1 MSCKSKE
8 VNNTTCLQYYKLIDL
23 FHYELKPTE
32 PTKGGMPLAEAD
44 SIPKL
49 IVTGRRNDGIGWAF
63 WPTASRCPQLQGL
76 GGSHALA
83 CRVRLLH
90 ALSLVF
96 SRLSFQKS
104 NAQPFFASLFPTSPP
119 FSLSLT
125 LLFSVSPPFAKPYSL
140 ALPRPIRHGG
150 AAISPRRSDV
160 LLRRGRFDAARAP
173 RGGGQRRPPPPQE
186 YAALTL
192 SLTHPQP
199 PRFWG
204 FGWRLVRALDKVVE
218 AARTDGGIW
227 ALQLAAGNEQLEV
240 CHYLVE
246 GLRVD
251 VNAADDEGRT
261 PLVFAVIG
269 ENAAIVKYLLD
280 HGADPD
286 KADDDGLT
294 PLHSAAGIGD
304 CEMIEMLLAKG
315 ADIDPAV
322 NVSSVEC
329 VKLLVEAGADVN
341 SDCISTAALDSAMG
355 NDGSTEC
362 LNFLMEA
369 GANYG
374 GPNDFRVYSVCGCS
388 LPHFWQPKFG
398 NILVEDMI
406 HQPWHQVLRCLQNS
420 IIKLCL
426 LSNSLVG
433 FLLNVN
439 LC

>member
-1 MSCKSKE
+1 M
-8 VNNTTCLQYYKLIDL
+8 
-23 FHYELKPTE
+23 
-32 PTKGGMPLAEAD
+32 AA
-44 SIPKL
+44 
-49 IVTGRRNDGIGWAF
+49 RR
-63 WPTASRCPQLQGL
+63 
-76 GGSHALA
+76 
-83 CRVRLLH
+83 
-90 ALSLVF
+90 
-96 SRLSFQKS
+96 SRL
-104 NAQPFFASLFPTSPP
+104 AAPTS
-119 FSLSLT
+119 SSAAAASMQHE
-125 LLFSVSPPFAKPYSL
+125 LLEAAASGDL
-140 ALPRPIRHGG
+140 RH
-150 AAISPRRSDV
+150 
-160 LLRRGRFDAARAP
+160 LK
-173 RGGGQRRPPPPQE
+173 
-186 YAALTL
+186 
-192 SLTHPQP
+192 
-199 PRFWG
+199 
-204 FGWRLVRALDKVVE
+204 RLVRALDKVRGRLQEVVE

-240 CHYLVE
+240 CRYLVE

-269 ENAAIVKYLLD
+269 ENAAIVKYILD

-374 GPNDFRVYSVCGCS
+374 GPNDFRVYPVCGCS

-406 HQPWHQVLRCLQNS
+406 HQPWHQDQHVNKKKIEELKTSGNKAVDREDYISASVFYTKAMDLDPNDATLFSNRSLCWLCMGDGKKAFLDALECREMRPDWPKACYRLGAALMTLKDFESACDALFDGFKLDPDNAEIERALREAME
-420 IIKLCL
+420 
-426 LSNSLVG
+426 SLKISSKG
-433 FLLNVN
+433 TKAT
-439 LC
+439 